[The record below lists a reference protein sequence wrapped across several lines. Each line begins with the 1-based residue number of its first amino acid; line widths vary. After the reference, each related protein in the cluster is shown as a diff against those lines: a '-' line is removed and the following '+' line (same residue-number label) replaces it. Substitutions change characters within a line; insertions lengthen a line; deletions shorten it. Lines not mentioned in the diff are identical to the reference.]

1 MHAENVFKTRQ
12 LIPHDFDIFSN
23 FFYPRN
29 NIAIGRKRIKYHLLF
44 EKPKP
49 IIEQDEGIH

>member
-23 FFYPRN
+23 FFF

>member
-23 FFYPRN
+23 FFSTKQHCNRT
-29 NIAIGRKRIKYHLLF
+29 KERIKYHLLF